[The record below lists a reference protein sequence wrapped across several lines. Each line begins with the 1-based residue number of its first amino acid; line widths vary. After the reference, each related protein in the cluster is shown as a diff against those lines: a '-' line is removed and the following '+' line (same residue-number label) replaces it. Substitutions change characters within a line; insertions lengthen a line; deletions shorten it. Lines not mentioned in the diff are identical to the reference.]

1 MGRREFITLL
11 GGAAATAPLVA
22 RAQGPSGK
30 IARVGI
36 IDDALYRDA
45 FRQQLCELHY
55 VEGQDLTYVYL
66 RTDGSPAQ
74 LDAAAMALA
83 QLPVNVIVAFGTPQA
98 QAAQR
103 ATKTIPIVAISIG
116 DPIAAGLVTSLAHPG
131 GNITG
136 NTILAPDIV
145 TKRLQILKD
154 AIPTVARVAY
164 LWNPDNPG
172 TADVLEHLRRAAPLF
187 HMTVVSLEARTVV
200 DFDRVFAQMSSD
212 RPDAVLLTNDPA
224 HQAHMPAIIDF
235 LLRNRISGLFQ
246 TRENVVAG
254 GLMSY
259 GVSLPFDDGR
269 VDRAQ
274 PTVYQ
279 IHRLVRRRGRAGAT
293 RQWRFRG
300 LVHLSGAQG
309 LFDQHPVATSGRRR
323 RQNRGVHHPD

>member
-1 MGRREFITLL
+1 MRRREFITL
-11 GGAAATAPLVA
+11 GSSAAAWPFAAHAESAV
-22 RAQGPSGK
+22 GK
-30 IARVGI
+30 VQRIGI
-36 IDDALYRDA
+36 IDDSPSWDP
-45 FRQQLCELHY
+45 FRAQLRELNY
-55 VEGQDLTYVYL
+55 VESQNLTYVYL

-83 QLPVNVIVAFGTPQA
+83 QLPVNVIVAFGTPRA

-116 DPIAAGLVTSLAHPG
+116 DPIAAGLVTSLAHPA

-136 NTILAPDIV
+136 NTILGPDIV
-145 TKRLQILKD
+145 SKRLQILKD

-172 TADVLEHLRRAAPLF
+172 TADILEHLRKAAPPF

-212 RPDAVLLTNDPA
+212 PTDAVLITSDPV

-235 LLRNRISGLFQ
+235 LLQKRIPALFQ
-246 TRENVVAG
+246 TREHVIAG

-259 GVSLPFDDGR
+259 GVSLSDLFRMGALYTDKILRGTKPGDLPF
-269 VDRAQ
+269 AQ
-274 PTVYQ
+274 PVTFEFAINLKTAKAIGLEIPATV
-279 IHRLVRRRGRAGAT
+279 IARADE
-293 RQWRFRG
+293 
-300 LVHLSGAQG
+300 VIE
-309 LFDQHPVATSGRRR
+309 
-323 RQNRGVHHPD
+323 